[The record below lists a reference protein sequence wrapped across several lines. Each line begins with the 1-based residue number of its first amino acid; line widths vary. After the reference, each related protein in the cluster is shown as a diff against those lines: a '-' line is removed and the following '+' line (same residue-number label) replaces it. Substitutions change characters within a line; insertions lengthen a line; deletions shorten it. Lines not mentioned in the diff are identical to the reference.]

1 MIGQCFRRRHLSV
14 AALALFAVTACGS
27 EAADTAEAT
36 GGAAPTAASQA
47 GRAADSAGTAAA
59 SGQAGRTMTESDR
72 LFLEMAEGGCNAVD
86 FPSFFKAFSG
96 SWAVREKYTAA
107 MVTQGMTGK
116 SSAQPRGAYL
126 DRNDF
131 PIAPMDYEFV
141 TAESAARVRKQARR
155 VVARPVLCPAG
166 IQHRERQP
174 APGRLA
180 AGDFPEASDPAAARA
195 GRGTG
200 RAGARDGRRRDVAV
214 FSDRNMLG
222 IGRGCPQPDAAAL
235 IGLRH

>member
-1 MIGQCFRRRHLSV
+1 MIGQCFRRRQLSV

-27 EAADTAEAT
+27 EAADTASAT

-141 TAESAARVRKQARR
+141 TSESAVRFENKADASWRDLSYVRLEFNTANDNRRR
-155 VVARPVLCPAG
+155 VDWLPG
-166 IQHRERQP
+166 IFQKHQTPPPPELEEGLGELVR
-174 APGRLA
+174 ATGGGGTLLF
-180 AGDFPEASDPAAARA
+180 FPTE
-195 GRGTG
+195 TCWELVE
-200 RAGARDGRRRDVAV
+200 DV
-214 FSDRNMLG
+214 RNPM
-222 IGRGCPQPDAAAL
+222 PQP
-235 IGLRH
+235 